1 MRITNNIIR
10 ENALTNMRRGLQ
22 QMEAAQQQVGTGK
35 KVLRASDDPG
45 ASATILRTRGSLRA
59 LEQYRSAIETANLR
73 AGMEESALD
82 ELSELLDRA
91 KELGVSQGT
100 ATADATT
107 REHTRAEVEGLLRHA
122 VLLANTE
129 FDGNYLFGGSTSD
142 VRPYDLDETGP
153 SLDFTSSNPGGDHQV
168 EISARQLVRTNHNGA
183 EIFGTA
189 ASGPIAAVRD
199 LARALQTND
208 VDAIYDALDS
218 IDVAADSVQTLVADT
233 GARLNHLQ
241 ITSGNLDA
249 LEANLVTFKSDLEE
263 VDMEKAITEL
273 VGRQSAFQAAMIA
286 TSRVMSLNLADY
298 LR

>member
-22 QMEAAQQQVGTGK
+22 QMESAQQQVGTGR

-73 AGMEESALD
+73 AGMEESTLG
-82 ELSELLDRA
+82 ELGELLDRA
-91 KELGVSQGT
+91 KELGISQGT

-153 SLDFTSSNPGGDHQV
+153 SLDFTS
-168 EISARQLVRTNHNGA
+168 T
-183 EIFGTA
+183 
-189 ASGPIAAVRD
+189 
-199 LARALQTND
+199 
-208 VDAIYDALDS
+208 
-218 IDVAADSVQTLVADT
+218 
-233 GARLNHLQ
+233 
-241 ITSGNLDA
+241 
-249 LEANLVTFKSDLEE
+249 
-263 VDMEKAITEL
+263 
-273 VGRQSAFQAAMIA
+273 
-286 TSRVMSLNLADY
+286 
-298 LR
+298 